1 MSVARCAAARVPLF
15 LSLVKQLCA
24 PGVGAASSLSTNT
37 VRARVWS
44 RGTAT
49 AIPVSPAILKMYIA
63 EERGSAYSPD
73 YRVFFRE

>member
-37 VRARVWS
+37 LRARVWS
-44 RGTAT
+44 RGSAT